1 MKKIAFLCLALLLT
15 GCQAT
20 APDEPVSAGPI
31 LPENYDPHA
40 GTSDLMTAMSM
51 IVLRRADKLEQLL
64 VAKRFYWYTGFSH
77 IESHPLLSQLAVDY
91 GCLACIPVFAK
102 VGYDLDKRDRYNRT
116 ALMYAALSGKPEFV
130 EALAPHSDLEVRIEE
145 ESKHTSLHLA
155 VNKNFPSVVKT
166 LIEQGAAIE
175 ARDANQW
182 TPLHHAVQMNFL
194 KVVEVLL
201 EQGADPNALSK
212 NNWTTLHQTGNRINE
227 AKSAAEI
234 VPVAELLLAHGVD
247 IDARAD
253 QGITAL
259 QLSIW
264 ARRDEL
270 TELLLAH
277 GADIHSVD
285 DYGWSALSYAADQ
298 ADLRTAKFLLSAGV
312 DPNPRSDTG
321 WTPLMI
327 VAGEEF
333 KGDEETGLALA
344 ELLIEHGASVH
355 SMNNKGKSVAEVA
368 TASGKDDIVRLL
380 EAHGARSF

>member
-1 MKKIAFLCLALLLT
+1 MM

-20 APDEPVSAGPI
+20 SPDEPVYSGPV
-31 LPENYDPHA
+31 LPENYDPQF
-40 GTSDLMTAMSM
+40 GTSDLMAAMNM
-51 IVLRRADKLEQLL
+51 IVLRRADKLEQFLL
-64 VAKRFYWYTGFSH
+64 AKRFYWYTGFSH
-77 IESHPLLSQLAVDY
+77 IESHPLLSHLAVDY
-91 GCLACIPVFAK
+91 DCVACIPVFAK
-102 VGYDLDKRDRYNRT
+102 AGYDLDQRDRYNRT
-116 ALMYAALSGKPEFV
+116 ALIYAAIARKPEII

-145 ESKHTSLHLA
+145 DSKHTPLHLA
-155 VNKNFPSVVKT
+155 VNKNFSSVVKT

-201 EQGADPNALSK
+201 EHGADPNALSK

-247 IDARAD
+247 INARAA

-264 ARRDEL
+264 ARRDAL
-270 TELLLAH
+270 TEVLLAH

-285 DYGWSALSYAADQ
+285 DHGWSALSYAADQ
-298 ADLRTAKFLLSAGV
+298 ADFRTAKYLLEAGV
-312 DPNPRSDTG
+312 NPNPRSDTG

-327 VAGEEF
+327 VAGESF
-333 KGDEETGLALA
+333 KGDDETRVALA
-344 ELLIEHGASVH
+344 ELLIEHGAAVH
-355 SMNNKGKSVAEVA
+355 SINNKGKSVADMA
-368 TASGKDDIVRLL
+368 QASGRDDILRLL
-380 EAHGARSF
+380 EANGARSY